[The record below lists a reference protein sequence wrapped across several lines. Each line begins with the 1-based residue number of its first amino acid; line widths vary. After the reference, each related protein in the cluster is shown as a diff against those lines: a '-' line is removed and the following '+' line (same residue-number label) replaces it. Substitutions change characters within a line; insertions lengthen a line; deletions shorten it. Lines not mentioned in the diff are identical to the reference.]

1 MRALLIDPSAPRG
14 LRLGE
19 AAEPTPAAN
28 QAVVEVKAISLN
40 YGEVAGLQGG
50 QAGEVNGWDAAGV
63 VVEAAANGTGPAVGS
78 RVVTFDWGRGWAQLR
93 AVDTGQLA
101 VVPDGVDLGEASAL
115 PVAAGTALQALRRL
129 GSILGRRVLI
139 TGASGGVGRFAVQ
152 LAAKSGA
159 HVIASVGSV
168 GRGDGLRELGADEVV
183 VGVDGVEAPLHGVL
197 DNVGGPNLARA
208 FGLLA
213 EGGVIQSIGAT
224 SAEPTVFEP
233 YATVGAHR
241 RLESFRLDGKIADD
255 LAYLAG
261 LLDTG
266 ALDPQVGW
274 RGGWESYED
283 AIEALLSRKVAG
295 KAVLDVA

>member
-1 MRALLIDPSAPRG
+1 M
-14 LRLGE
+14 
-19 AAEPTPAAN
+19 
-28 QAVVEVKAISLN
+28 
-40 YGEVAGLQGG
+40 
-50 QAGEVNGWDAAGV
+50 
-63 VVEAAANGTGPAVGS
+63 
-78 RVVTFDWGRGWAQLR
+78 
-93 AVDTGQLA
+93 
-101 VVPDGVDLGEASAL
+101 
-115 PVAAGTALQALRRL
+115 
-129 GSILGRRVLI
+129 
-139 TGASGGVGRFAVQ
+139 Q